1 MLNVLALLVESYQL
15 NHDDN
20 RWQLR
25 QNSSIRFTVF
35 LLSITYH
42 NTLPFVTIV
51 SLNRPR
57 KRNAINAKMW
67 KEIGVAFNQVGSIG
81 DGCRCVLLVG
91 SGKGFCGGI
100 DTSDEKFFS
109 GIINNNDNNDDDTQ
123 DMARKSLAFKLQIME
138 MQAAFTAVEECS
150 VPVVCRIHGACVG
163 AGIDLACCADIRI
176 CSSDTKFSIREVRL
190 GLAADVG
197 TLQRFPKLVGFGSRV
212 RELCLTGD
220 DFNAED
226 ALNIG
231 FVSRVC
237 HTNDNLCN
245 TANNICRRICRN
257 SPAVAVHVTKASLNY
272 SRDHTVKEG
281 LEHIALHNST
291 ALLSEDLVKSF
302 MMSRGGGG
310 GGGSTEVEF
319 SPMLAHS
326 KL

>member
-1 MLNVLALLVESYQL
+1 MTTIYNNKGKTHPLNSQFSY
-15 NHDDN
+15 
-20 RWQLR
+20 
-25 QNSSIRFTVF
+25 
-35 LLSITYH
+35 LSITYH
-42 NTLPFVTIV
+42 NSLPFVTIV

-67 KEIGVAFNQVGSIG
+67 KEIGLAFNQVGSIG

-91 SGKGFCGGI
+91 NGKGFCGGI

-123 DMARKSLAFKLQIME
+123 DMARKSLAFKPQILE
-138 MQAAFTAVEECS
+138 MQAAFTSVEECS

-163 AGIDLACCADIRI
+163 AGIDLACCADIRV
-176 CSSDTKFSIREVRL
+176 CTKDTKFSIREVRL

-220 DFNAED
+220 DFTAED

-237 HTNDNLCN
+237 Q
-245 TANNICRRICRN
+245 TANLNDTAIDICQRICIN
-257 SPAVAVHVTKASLNY
+257 SPLAVQVTKMSLNY

-291 ALLSEDLVKSF
+291 ALMSEDLVKSF
-302 MMSRGGGG
+302 MMSRGGR
-310 GGGSTEVEF
+310 STEIQF

-326 KL
+326 RL

>member
-1 MLNVLALLVESYQL
+1 MTTIDNNNKSKTHPLVSRFSY
-15 NHDDN
+15 
-20 RWQLR
+20 
-25 QNSSIRFTVF
+25 
-35 LLSITYH
+35 LSITYH
-42 NTLPFVTIV
+42 DSLPFVTIV
-51 SLNRPR
+51 TLNRPR

-67 KEIGVAFNQVGSIG
+67 KEIGIAFNQVGSIG

-109 GIINNNDNNDDDTQ
+109 GIINNNDNDDDDTQ
-123 DMARKSLAFKLQIME
+123 DMARRSLAFKSQILE

-163 AGIDLACCADIRI
+163 AGIDLACCADMRI

-220 DFNAED
+220 DFSAQD

-237 HTNDNLCN
+237 KTANLNN
-245 TANNICRRICRN
+245 TAIDICRRICIN
-257 SPAVAVHVTKASLNY
+257 SPVAVAVTKESLNY

-281 LEHIALHNST
+281 LEHIALYNST
-291 ALLSEDLVKSF
+291 ALMSEDLVKSF
-302 MMSRGGGG
+302 MMSRG
-310 GGGSTEVEF
+310 SREVQF
-319 SPMLAHS
+319 SPMHAHS
-326 KL
+326 RL

>member
-1 MLNVLALLVESYQL
+1 MTAIDGNLGKTHPLDSQF
-15 NHDDN
+15 
-20 RWQLR
+20 
-25 QNSSIRFTVF
+25 S
-35 LLSITYH
+35 LSITYH
-42 NTLPFVTIV
+42 DSLPFVTV
-51 SLNRPR
+51 VTLNRPR

-67 KEIGVAFNQVGSIG
+67 KEIGLAFNQVGSIG

-109 GIINNNDNNDDDTQ
+109 GIINNNDNDDNDTQ
-123 DMARKSLAFKLQIME
+123 DMARRSLAFKPQILE

-220 DFNAED
+220 DFSSED
-226 ALNIG
+226 ALKIG

-237 HTNDNLCN
+237 RTNDNLNN
-245 TANNICRRICRN
+245 TAIEICRRICIN
-257 SPAVAVHVTKASLNY
+257 SPLAVQVTKMSLNY

-291 ALLSEDLVKSF
+291 ALMSEDLVKSF
-302 MMSRGGGG
+302 MMSRGRGR
-310 GGGSTEVEF
+310 GGSTEVQF

-326 KL
+326 RL